1 MAIWYLVVTPTVQSN
16 EGSLLAE
23 VLSLAYPVG
32 DLVLV
37 LGAARL
43 LMRHRGPHLK
53 VPLWCLVGGV
63 LAFALADVA
72 YAQLSLTDSY
82 AAGTL
87 PDALWIVGLCGLAL
101 AGWTQ
106 WRYGNSTS
114 EATDEVDAEMPVSNL
129 PYFAVA
135 GGLGLV
141 LYEAT
146 LDAGGSLIALVM
158 GALALTGVVVWRQR
172 VVMRENERLVA
183 ELHRTANTDA
193 LTGLLSRRRFL
204 ELAERVVNR
213 SDSAC
218 APVAVL
224 MIDIDHFKKINDS
237 LGHAGGDDAIREV
250 AARCEAALRPG
261 DLLGRL
267 GGDELVAILPGITDE
282 DTDHI
287 ATRLTRAVADAP
299 VLTSRGPVSVTISIG
314 ASVADAPVALDQ
326 LLSDADTTLYA
337 AKAAGRNQHLTHRRR
352 SPQEETSP
360 PVAALAAPR

>member
-1 MAIWYLVVTPTVQSN
+1 
-16 EGSLLAE
+16 
-23 VLSLAYPVG
+23 
-32 DLVLV
+32 
-37 LGAARL
+37 
-43 LMRHRGPHLK
+43 
-53 VPLWCLVGGV
+53 
-63 LAFALADVA
+63 
-72 YAQLSLTDSY
+72 
-82 AAGTL
+82 
-87 PDALWIVGLCGLAL
+87 LWIVGLCGLAL

-106 WRYGNSTS
+106 WRFGNLTG
-114 EATDEVDAEMPVSNL
+114 AVLDEVDAEMPVSNL

-146 LDAGGSLIALVM
+146 LDAGGSLVALVA

-204 ELAERVVNR
+204 ELAERVVHR
-213 SDSAC
+213 SGSDRAS
-218 APVAVL
+218 VAVL

-237 LGHAGGDDAIREV
+237 LGHASGDAAICEV
-250 AARCEAALRPG
+250 AARCESALRPG

-267 GGDELVAILPGITDE
+267 GGDELVAILAGITAE

-287 ATRLTRAVADAP
+287 ATRLTRSVADAP
-299 VLTSRGPVSVTISIG
+299 VVTSGGSVVVTISIG

-337 AKAAGRNQHLTHRRR
+337 AKAAGRNQHLTHRQA
-352 SPQEETSP
+352 SPREHTSP
-360 PVAALAAPR
+360 PVAALAADRR